1 MSWILH
7 ISDPHLGDVPGQELD
22 DEKDRLAGQ
31 PDLETTQ
38 TVFLRT
44 LRTIDRYVD
53 ANGKPAH
60 VIISGDITYQANG
73 SGFKAFEAL
82 LTDHVDI
89 LPEDAANIIVVP
101 GNHDVVWDQPPAS
114 HKRYA
119 PFLAATR
126 PLGCTTPLID
136 GIDFDEKTANQ
147 TAEAAKYPHLAT
159 SEQALVIPL
168 NSSNYCG
175 ISVTPANGW
184 DRDRWLAALAPLGDD
199 EMLRQLRKLVQQ
211 DVARISRTQV
221 EALGQLLENAG
232 LPPAE
237 DDPRLRIAVLHHQLL
252 PLSTREER
260 KAFESLISLGMLR
273 QLLYE
278 HRIALV
284 LHGHKH
290 ESSLYWHTIGSPDGN
305 LAAPQHRCLVIS
317 SPGRFDISRPTMR
330 AIVFEGPSLARNL
343 RIVTFGGASPSRRR
357 NPEILDEQTVQ
368 IWQSAMQAEPRPL
381 TSIAARDAHTAYA
394 RIKAFFQ
401 AGLEKPT
408 QNLLCQVDSPAA
420 TEGLP
425 PDYPPVPGGDEWLT
439 ELVDWWQRPRSEL
452 VDRELTPFNHG
463 ERIRRRWGDQVA
475 RAIRML
481 DEREDS
487 SRALLEL
494 ISPRETGRYPD
505 DERDLDDGSYPAL
518 VLVEFAIIERDGQ
531 RTLDCYAFFR
541 KQEMQ
546 YWWTVNVAELAR
558 LQEHV
563 RTTLKDPPATGRI
576 VTFTALAHW
585 AAKLPSV
592 AVPVIDLL
600 IEDPERLWELA
611 VALASPDRATL
622 RARADWHRVLSDLQG
637 VGREEPPRPAVGAR
651 LLAEHVHRLASV
663 ATFPELQSVEA
674 TLEALCQE
682 YDVLENTPKLNAAA
696 VLKLRA
702 LAKTLADAVQ
712 AAIAEPSA

>member
-7 ISDPHLGDVPGQELD
+7 VSDPHLGDVPGQELD
-22 DEKDRLAGQ
+22 DEKSRLAGQ

-44 LRTIDRYVD
+44 LRTIERYVGEH
-53 ANGKPAH
+53 GKPAQ
-60 VIISGDITYQANG
+60 VIVSGDITYQARE
-73 SGFKAFEAL
+73 SGFEAFKQML
-82 LTDHVDI
+82 VDHRDI
-89 LPEDAANIIVVP
+89 LPGEHANIVVVP
-101 GNHDVVWDQPPAS
+101 GNHDVVWNELPAS
-114 HKRYA
+114 HERYDR
-119 PFLAATR
+119 FLAATR

-136 GIDFDEKTANQ
+136 GIDFDEKTAAP
-147 TAEAAKYPHLAT
+147 TAEADKYPHLAAD
-159 SEQALVIPL
+159 EEAVVIPL

-175 ISVTPANGW
+175 IPVTPADGW
-184 DRDRWLAALAPLGDD
+184 DQDRWLAELAPLGND
-199 EMLRQLRKLVQQ
+199 EVLRQLRKLVRQ

-221 EALGQLLENAG
+221 EALGHLLENAG

-237 DDPRLRIAVLHHQLL
+237 KDPRLRVAVLHHQLL

-290 ESSLYWHTIGSPDGN
+290 ESGLYWHTIGSPDGD
-305 LAAPQHRCLVIS
+305 LAASQHRCLVIS
-317 SPGRFDISRPTMR
+317 SPGRFDVSRPTMR
-330 AIVFEGPSLARNL
+330 AIRIEGPSLARNL
-343 RIVTFGGASPSRRR
+343 RIVTFGGATASRRK
-357 NPEILDEQTVQ
+357 PEILDEQIVP
-368 IWQSAMQAEPRPL
+368 IWHASMEGE
-381 TSIAARDAHTAYA
+381 ARALATITAPDPHAAYA
-394 RIKAFFQ
+394 RIRALFQ
-401 AGLEKPT
+401 AGGEQPI
-408 QNLLCQVDSPAA
+408 QNLLCELDSPTGA
-420 TEGLP
+420 ERLP
-425 PDYPPVPGGDEWLT
+425 PDYPQVPGGDDWLG

-494 ISPRETGRYPD
+494 ISPRETGRYAD
-505 DERDLDDGSYPAL
+505 DERDLDEGSYPAL
-518 VLVEFAIIERDGQ
+518 VLVELAILERDGK
-531 RTLDCYAFFR
+531 RVLDCYAFFR

-558 LQEHV
+558 LQGQV
-563 RTTLKDPPATGRI
+563 RAGLKDSPAAGRI
-576 VTFTALAHW
+576 ATFTALAHW
-585 AAKLPSV
+585 AAKLPGV

-600 IEDPERLWELA
+600 IEDPSRLWELA
-611 VALASPDRATL
+611 VALARPAKASA
-622 RARADWHRVLSDLQG
+622 RARADWRRVLSDLEG
-637 VGREEPPRPAVGAR
+637 AGREQPPRPTVGAG
-651 LLAEHVHRLASV
+651 LLAEHVRRLASV
-663 ATFPELQSVEA
+663 APSTELEA
-674 TLEALCQE
+674 VAAGLEALCQE
-682 YDVLENTPKLNAAA
+682 YEVLENTTKLGSAAIR
-696 VLKLRA
+696 KLRT

-712 AAIAEPSA
+712 AVLESP